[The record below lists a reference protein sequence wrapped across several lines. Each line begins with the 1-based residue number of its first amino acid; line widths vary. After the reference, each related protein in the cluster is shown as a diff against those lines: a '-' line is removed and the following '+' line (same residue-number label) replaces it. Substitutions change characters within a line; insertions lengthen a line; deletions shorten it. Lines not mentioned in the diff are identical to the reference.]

1 MRASCSSSC
10 TPATL
15 LVAVWTS
22 NAQTRVR
29 EVAAILAFVAVAAG
43 AITVMLPGD
52 ATAVLRVILLLLV
65 AGLPLVLTR
74 GVAHAVRTNGVTLNA
89 VSGVLT
95 IYLLLALL
103 FAVLYMVCNDLGDA
117 AFFAGKPKDVDPGD
131 FVYFAITT
139 QTTVGFG
146 DFVPGTV
153 GRARVRGGAGGHR
166 ADVPRDRRRG
176 RDLEP
181 RPHAAPPATAGVAG
195 DGA

>member
-1 MRASCSSSC
+1 MVLFVVFLTIAVPQTDGARFVLVVVYAG
-10 TPATL
+10 TL

-29 EVAAILAFVAVAAG
+29 EVAAILAFVAIAAG

-139 QTTVGFG
+139 QTTVAFG
-146 DFVPGTV
+146 DFVPGTSV
-153 GRARVRGGAGGHR
+153 
-166 ADVPRDRRRG
+166 VP
-176 RDLEP
+176 
-181 RPHAAPPATAGVAG
+181 A
-195 DGA
+195 